1 MVYAYDQWAQLPVR
15 DLYDSQVMAM
25 AINAA
30 KDMYEKG
37 QQEMKDF
44 QKLYGDFMTP
54 IGADQDWWI
63 QHVNNPVRD
72 AVNAMYAQGI
82 DPLRNPQGRA
92 LVSQLINTM
101 PYGMMNK
108 MKQSAENA
116 KIFQR
121 ARAELEMKGLY
132 NPLMAKYDGPDL
144 STYSTADS
152 GVWDKMSPTPFE
164 NVATFSNPYYEGM
177 KPNIHKESKN
187 GIDYDVEQITDEDL
201 KAIADAH
208 HNELVSTPQGQ
219 IMYKYYQDIARANGS
234 TDVDKDAR
242 DMFNAAIADSQHRR
256 TYRKDSYNDNYYKAE
271 DLKLKRSSNAL
282 DWKKFE
288 LDKQEFDWRK
298 EKEQQELELKAAK
311 TSGDT
316 GGEGTSLS
324 GLPLAQMWYDKGVAN
339 SLSAGGITLTWDQ
352 IHNNYGAFS
361 KEIYDQAIKF
371 GQRAIGGTPAK
382 MPTKDDLMNTEYA
395 KKHKNQLR
403 NALDMPKE
411 KRTPDLQMLVDHA
424 TEEWNSKNGGSSKGN
439 VPTNEVKVQFKNQY
453 TITMAAEHVAKA
465 IGDTVSGNDRVVQA
479 SQANVERL
487 FGENDVITGTAGYTR
502 VHESDDTKELR
513 DAINKYGAKNTRI
526 TPMGDGYAS
535 LRKNGK
541 FEVMPRVRVQVV
553 DDNGD
558 IKYNKDA
565 YYSIGVSGQSNKQGA
580 YIGGAVKHR
589 TYDPNQKAMEDELRT
604 IEKELYTQIYMM
616 HNPDGTKDPVVME
629 KIDKLQARR
638 EQLKN
643 EMKIYDENFVGEHY
657 EGDHS
662 LYPDYD
668 NWFLLGDWARHDISQ
683 MK

>member
-1 MVYAYDQWAQLPVR
+1 MVYANDQWIQLPTR
-15 DLYDSQVMAM
+15 DLYDTQVMAM

-30 KDMYEKG
+30 RDMYEKG

-44 QKLYGDFMTP
+44 QKAYGDFLTP
-54 IGADQDWWI
+54 IAADQDWYN
-63 QHVNNPVRD
+63 QNVTGRVRD
-72 AVNAMYAQGI
+72 AVNALYAQGI
-82 DPLRNPQGRA
+82 DPLRNAQGRA
-92 LVSQLINTM
+92 MISQLINNM
-101 PYGMMNK
+101 PYGDIAK
-108 MKQSAENA
+108 LRESAKNA
-116 KIFQR
+116 EQYLK
-121 ARAELEMKGLY
+121 ARTELEMKGLY
-132 NPLMAKYDGPDL
+132 NPLMAKYDGHDMA
-144 STYSTADS
+144 TYSTRDS
-152 GVWDKMSPTPFE
+152 GIWDKMSPTPFE
-164 NVATFSNPYYEGM
+164 NVATFSNPYFEGM
-177 KPNIHKESKN
+177 KPNVHKESKN

-208 HNELVSTPQGQ
+208 YNELVSTPQGQ
-219 IMYKYYQDIARANGS
+219 MMYKYYQDIARANGS
-234 TDVDKDAR
+234 ANVDKDAR
-242 DMFNAAIADSQHRR
+242 EMFNAAVADSQHRR

-282 DWKKFE
+282 AWKKFE

-311 TSGDT
+311 MSGDT

-361 KEIYDQAIKF
+361 KEIYDQAMKF

-382 MPTKDDLMNTEYA
+382 EPTNEDLLNTDYA
-395 KKHKNQLR
+395 KKHGNLVKT
-403 NALDMPKE
+403 ALNHPQE
-411 KRTPDLQMLVDHA
+411 KRPPRLQNA
-424 TEEWNSKNGGSSKGN
+424 IEEAKKEWISKNSTGV
-439 VPTNEVKVQFKNQY
+439 VPTNEVKARFKNQY

-465 IGDTVSGNDRVVQA
+465 IGDAVSGNDRVVQA

-513 DAINKYGAKNTRI
+513 DAIDKYGAKNTRI

-589 TYDPNQKAMEDELRT
+589 TYDPNQKAMEDELRA
-604 IEKELYTQIYMM
+604 IGKELYVQIAMM